1 MMNMMELKDVVVVT
15 KPIEGIYGARI
26 NFQGSNEKAVEF
38 SRVCQEIKDD
48 AGLMQNNY
56 TTYEFFHKS
65 RENIEA
71 TAFGVADKLKVP
83 VLFM

>member
-1 MMNMMELKDVVVVT
+1 MMELKDVIVIS

-26 NFQGSNEKAVEF
+26 NFQGSNEKVVEF
-38 SRVCQEIKDD
+38 SQVCQSIKDD

-56 TTYEFFHKS
+56 TTYEFFHQS
-65 RENIEA
+65 NESIRA
-71 TAFGVADKLKVP
+71 TAFKVAEQLQIP